1 MIKMEKKVKVYSTPT
16 CPYCDMAKQFLR
28 DNNVKF
34 EAVDVSKDRAAA
46 AEMIE
51 ATGQMGV
58 PVIMVD
64 KQYIIGFDREAIKKA
79 LGLK

>member
-1 MIKMEKKVKVYSTPT
+1 MVKVKVYTTPT

-28 DNNVKF
+28 EHNVKF

-46 AEMIE
+46 ADMIKE
-51 ATGQMGV
+51 SGQMGV

-64 KQYIIGFDREAIKKA
+64 KQCIIGFDRPALKKA
-79 LGLK
+79 LKLK

>member
-1 MIKMEKKVKVYSTPT
+1 MEKKVKVYSTPT

-51 ATGQMGV
+51 ETGQMGV
-58 PVIMVD
+58 PVIKVGED
-64 KQYIIGFDREAIKKA
+64 FIIGFDRPALKKA
-79 LGLK
+79 LNIK

>member
-1 MIKMEKKVKVYSTPT
+1 MDKKVKIYSTPT

-34 EAVDVSKDRAAA
+34 EAVDVSKNREAA

-51 ATGQMGV
+51 ETGQMGV
-58 PVIMVD
+58 PVIKIGED
-64 KQYIIGFDREAIKKA
+64 YIIGFDREAIKKA
-79 LGLK
+79 LNLK

>member
-1 MIKMEKKVKVYSTPT
+1 MDKKVKVYSTPT

-28 DNNVKF
+28 ENNVKF
-34 EAVDVSKDRAAA
+34 EAVDVSKDREAA

-58 PVIMVD
+58 PVIMVGD
-64 KQYIIGFDREAIKKA
+64 KHIVGFDREAIKKA
-79 LGLK
+79 LNLK